1 MFEIEEN
8 TLDEL
13 PYSITC
19 LQFACLAYEAAP
31 ENVNSMRHLECSMDD
46 SYEAAESALACYCNL
61 ISSHD
66 YGDNSECFT
75 YGCYYSSKHMMEFY
89 RLCRVHA
96 KLLRVKLHEEP
107 FFARAKRFV

>member
-31 ENVNSMRHLECSMDD
+31 ENVNSMQIPINKEIRHYQEEIFLGLNLRQMICSG
-46 SYEAAESALACYCNL
+46 AAIAVAVAVYLGL
-61 ISSHD
+61 TPLL
-66 YGDNSECFT
+66 G
-75 YGCYYSSKHMMEFY
+75 
-89 RLCRVHA
+89 HA
-96 KLLRVKLHEEP
+96 PSGVQHGRYL
-107 FFARAKRFV
+107 

>member
-19 LQFACLAYEAAP
+19 LQFAYLAYEVAP

-46 SYEAAESALACYCNL
+46 SYEAAESALACYCDL
-61 ISSHD
+61 ISPHD

-89 RLCRVHA
+89 RDRKSTRLNSSHIPLSRMPSSA
-96 KLLRVKLHEEP
+96 
-107 FFARAKRFV
+107 